1 MYIKNKIPKYIK
13 QNVTE
18 LKVEMDNSTIIV
30 TDFNPQ
36 ILVMHGTKTKLMED
50 LNNTMKQLALTENYK
65 TFYLIIAD
73 YIHILLKYT

>member
-1 MYIKNKIPKYIK
+1 MYIKNRIPKYIK